1 MKMGIRFRKRLKVA
15 PGVYVNLS
23 KSGFSTTARLVK
35 GVSLNMGK
43 DGTFIN
49 TSIPGTGIYS
59 RERLNWSQN
68 NATKS
73 IMPNDDMGK
82 FNTGCL
88 WLTIIL
94 VLMLSLGI
102 FKAVGNQDSMLVVVC
117 SLLLFAL
124 LITWLIPDKTRQSDY
139 NYYEEELKKTRRI
152 MHGLTD
158 NELEKR
164 KILSSYADCLDIEL
178 QIDLEEKII
187 QGLTVKK
194 KKKFQKLIDE
204 HTAKCISLK
213 TELEKKRYDCCE
225 GLSEEIIDSYKEL
238 CLSYEE
244 LKKSE
249 GLLYRGAKGANIEL
263 NYGVFDYL
271 KCLVDVPAFANINGD
286 IVFFYPKFVIKS
298 SSNTEFQVIPMDCV
312 TLETSIIDVTTRN
325 KAYSDCEDVS
335 YEFLY
340 TTKDGSPDM
349 RYKDNPLIK
358 TMKMNVI
365 RLSFM
370 DEDILVSNKKLCDE
384 FVEKF
389 KHHINFFQSEEDN
402 NDVNVVNVAEKT
414 IILQDADP
422 LLKEAALLIFNHGGG
437 SASLIQRDFMI
448 GYGRAI
454 KIINQ
459 LEEIGIIGAFNGS
472 ASRKVLIKSRVELA
486 KIFERTV
493 CPENNAFNAFNEE
506 SEEISNN
513 NEQKRKSVGLSQLD
527 NLIGLESVKHEVRTM
542 YNFVKIQI
550 SREQNGLKKSNMTY
564 HCVFTGNPG
573 TGKTTV
579 ARILAKI
586 YKDLGVLKKGH
597 LVETDRSGLVAEY
610 VGQTAVKTNKIIDSA
625 LDGVLFIDEAYS
637 LAVDGS
643 DYGSE
648 AIATLLK
655 RMEDNR
661 DRLIVILAGY
671 TNEMKTFINSNP
683 GLESRFSKYIDFPD
697 YNADE
702 LFQILLSYS
711 KKQDYLINKDAYEK
725 LKVFIA
731 DTLAHKDSNWGNAR
745 WVRNVFEQILSRQ
758 ANRLASMSEPT
769 KEQLREI
776 TIEDCP

>member
-1 MKMGIRFRKRLKVA
+1 MGIRFRKRLKVA

-23 KSGFSTTARLVK
+23 KSGFSTTTRLAK
-35 GVSLNMGK
+35 GISLNMGEN
-43 DGTFIN
+43 GTFIN

-59 RERLNWSQN
+59 RERLNWGQN
-68 NATKS
+68 NASKS
-73 IMPNDDMGK
+73 MATNDDIGR

-88 WLTIIL
+88 WLTIFL

-102 FKAVGNQDSMLVVVC
+102 FKAVENQDSILAVVC
-117 SLLLFAL
+117 SLLLFVL
-124 LITWLIPDKTRQSDY
+124 LITCTWLILDKTRQSDY
-139 NYYEEELKKTRRI
+139 NYYEEELKKTRRV

-158 NELEKR
+158 NETEKR

-187 QGLTVKK
+187 QGLTVKR

-204 HTAKCISLK
+204 HTAKCVSLK
-213 TELEKKRYDCCE
+213 AELESKRYDSCE
-225 GLSEEIIDSYKEL
+225 GLSDEIIDSYKEL

-249 GLLYRGAKGANIEL
+249 GLLYRGAKWTNIEL

-271 KCLVDVPAFANINGD
+271 KSLVDVPAFANINGD
-286 IVFFYPKFVIKS
+286 IVFYIYPEFVIKS
-298 SSNTEFQVIPMDCV
+298 SSNTEFQVIPMDYV
-312 TLETSIIDVTTRN
+312 TLETSIIDITTRN
-325 KAYSDCEDVS
+325 KAYADCEDVS
-335 YEFLY
+335 YDFLY

-358 TMKMNVI
+358 TMKMNLI
-365 RLSFM
+365 KFSFM

-389 KHHINFFQSEEDN
+389 KHHINFFKSEEDN
-402 NDVNVVNVAEKT
+402 NDVKVVNVAEKP

-422 LLKEAALLIFNHGGG
+422 LLKEAAEIILNHGKG
-437 SASLIQRDFMI
+437 STSLIQRDLMI

-454 KIINQ
+454 RITNQ
-459 LEEIGIIGAFNGS
+459 LEEIGIIGASDGS
-472 ASRKVLIKSRVELA
+472 KPRDVLIKSQIELE
-486 KIFERTV
+486 KIMERIV
-493 CPENNAFNAFNEE
+493 CSENSAINEK

-513 NEQKRKSVGLSQLD
+513 DLQKKKSAGLSQLD
-527 NLIGLESVKHEVRTM
+527 ILIGLESVKQEVKTM
-542 YNFVKIQI
+542 YNFVKIQM
-550 SREQNGLKKSNMTY
+550 SREQNGLKKSSITY

-683 GLESRFSKYIDFPD
+683 GLESRFSKYIEFPD

-731 DTLAHKDSNWGNAR
+731 DALAHKDSNWGNAR
-745 WVRNVFEQILSRQ
+745 WVRNVFEQNLSRQ